1 VCALFDK
8 WGAVFEDQIP
18 TEGFIQGLPYP
29 TPADLALLDITT
41 SYMPIGCARNL
52 AQYDFGKW
60 KKVTALCD
68 RVKADEHVN
77 KYLSERKYADANP
90 WGM

>member
-1 VCALFDK
+1 
-8 WGAVFEDQIP
+8 
-18 TEGFIQGLPYP
+18 
-29 TPADLALLDITT
+29 
-41 SYMPIGCARNL
+41 MPIGCARNL